1 MNTLIE
7 DNIEE
12 VAQKPEGLPEKFWD
26 AEKGEIRVEALLSS
40 YLSLEKKLSSGLIDP
55 NNQDQLKKLLGVPE
69 MPDLYDVKIDHG
81 LFEIDPQINE
91 KLHAKM
97 FTADQVQ
104 MVYDLAGEFLIPM
117 VSKIAAEYDA
127 DREVEK
133 LMQEFGGAEEWAEI
147 SRQLL
152 AYGQKNL
159 SPKVF
164 ENLSQ
169 SYDGVMA
176 IYRMMK
182 GQGSAMLDNGNDV
195 MGQGAQELQSMMRD
209 PKYWHDRDPAF
220 IAKVTKGFEG
230 LYGKEA

>member
-1 MNTLIE
+1 MNNITE
-7 DNIEE
+7 DVIEE
-12 VAQKPEGLPEKFWD
+12 VAQKPESLPEKFWD
-26 AEKGEIRVEALLSS
+26 AEKGEIRVEALLNS

-55 NNQDQLKKLLGVPE
+55 NNPDQLKKMLGVPE

-81 LFEIDPQINE
+81 LFDVDPIVNQ
-91 KLHAKM
+91 KLHEKM

-117 VSKIAAEYDA
+117 ISKIAAEYEA

-147 SRQLL
+147 SRQLM

-182 GQGSAMLDNGNDV
+182 GQGSAMLDNGNV
-195 MGQGAQELQSMMRD
+195 MTGQNAQELQSMMRD
-209 PKYWHDRDPAF
+209 PKYWRDRDPAF
-220 IAKVTKGFEG
+220 ISKVTKGFEAI
-230 LYGKEA
+230 YGQQG